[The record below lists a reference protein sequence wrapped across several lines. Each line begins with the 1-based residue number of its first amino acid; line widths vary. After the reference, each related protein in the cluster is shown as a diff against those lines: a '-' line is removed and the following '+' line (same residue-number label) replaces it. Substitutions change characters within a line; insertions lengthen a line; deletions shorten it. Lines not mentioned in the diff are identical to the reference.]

1 MTNDLANYPHYIE
14 HLITLNVIF
23 GILKSFIYNVTSN
36 NFSVWSFLYLFY
48 VISNPSQSNGK
59 FNWILDSGIL
69 QFMRF

>member
-23 GILKSFIYNVTSN
+23 VILKSFIYNVTSN